1 MPEYKIETSDGLE
14 CMVAFS
20 KLESILLKLGREGNF
35 NEIKKIYKLNAKIPD
50 TTGVNILKAALSTRQ
65 DSALEELL
73 KFIPN
78 IDDAA
83 SASLMGEVKLVYDV
97 RRNAYDAQADH
108 NEKSHQHCRLFCADH
123 QD

>member
-35 NEIKKIYKLNAKIPD
+35 NEIKKIYKLNADIPG
-50 TTGVNILKAALSTRQ
+50 TTGAKILGAALSTRQ

-73 KFIPN
+73 KFLPKIEE
-78 IDDAA
+78 AA
-83 SASLMGEVKLVYDV
+83 SASLMGEVK
-97 RRNAYDAQADH
+97 QAI
-108 NEKSHQHCRLFCADH
+108 ADNKPTIPSGS
-123 QD
+123 QSSQAPNLSDLK